1 MSNKFRTFI
10 EKYLTRKIGVE
21 IKCCLMFF
29 MLLCFYAGYQLIC
42 GFQEANIIDMI
53 EMVVFAYLL
62 GWIQMLAGSDF
73 DEVDRL
79 SIKDWAVVAG
89 GSAVYSLGS
98 FALGWFEKDLTV
110 TFLFAV
116 YMVIAYL
123 GVFLIHKIKRVLDA
137 KLLNADLQKFKLRE
151 NKEC

>member
-1 MSNKFRTFI
+1 MREKFRTFI

-21 IKCCLMFF
+21 IKCCVMFF
-29 MLLCFYAGYQLIC
+29 MLLCFYASYKLIC
-42 GFQEANIIDMI
+42 GFREANIFHMI
-53 EMVVFAYLL
+53 EMVILAYLL

-79 SIKDWAVVAG
+79 SAKDWAVVAG
-89 GSAVYSLGS
+89 GSAVYSLAS
-98 FALGWFEKDLTV
+98 FMLRWFERDLTV
-110 TFLFAV
+110 TFVFAV

-123 GVFLIHKIKRVLDA
+123 GIFLIHKMKRVIDA
-137 KLLNADLQKFKLRE
+137 KFLNNDLQKFQQRE

>member
-1 MSNKFRTFI
+1 MRDTFRTWI

-21 IKCCLMFF
+21 IKCCVMFF
-29 MLLCFYAGYQLIC
+29 MLLCFYAGYRLIC
-42 GFQEANIIDMI
+42 GFREADIFHML
-53 EMVVFAYLL
+53 EMVLLAYLL
-62 GWIQMLAGSDF
+62 GWLQLLMGSDF

-79 SIKDWAVVAG
+79 GGKDWTVVAG
-89 GSAVYSLGS
+89 GSAVYSLAS
-98 FALGWFEKDLTV
+98 FVLGWFEKDLTV

-123 GVFLIHKIKRVLDA
+123 GIFLIHKIKRVIDA
-137 KLLNADLQKFKLRE
+137 KLLNNDLQRFQKRE